1 MAVAT
6 ECALVL
12 PSGRQLPPWV
22 GLRAGAGE
30 KLVDLEPGED
40 SHGTWGHT
48 IKLKNILRQDSS
60 FEISIIRKYINK
72 ILYHFVAEFILFQG
86 LHHVR
91 PLKS

>member
-1 MAVAT
+1 MLWSFQVDANYH
-6 ECALVL
+6 
-12 PSGRQLPPWV
+12 PGG

-48 IKLKNILRQDSS
+48 CTHIKLKNILRQDSS